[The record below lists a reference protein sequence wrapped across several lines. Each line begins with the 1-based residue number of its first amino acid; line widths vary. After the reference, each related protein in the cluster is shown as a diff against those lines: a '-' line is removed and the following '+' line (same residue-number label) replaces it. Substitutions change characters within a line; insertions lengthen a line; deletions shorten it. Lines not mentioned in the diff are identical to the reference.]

1 MHKVGIGSLSEIK
14 DVRYHVHL
22 SVKNQIYCKINCITK
37 SKLVSKPVSVSF
49 FFVINRR
56 FEEFRTY
63 LLKVEEGVK

>member
-37 SKLVSKPVSVSF
+37 SKLVSKPVSISF
-49 FFVINRR
+49 FVNNPRLV
-56 FEEFRTY
+56 EFRTY